1 MINVGHWGGKPLPD
15 GWLAQIAV
23 EPARRGRYQVFAH
36 VTTPD
41 GVTSDS
47 LETDA
52 GALMPVSPLALFPPV
67 VIGLVDQVLAAA
79 GLAAARGA
87 SRET

>member
-1 MINVGHWGGKPLPD
+1 MINISHWDGRSLPD
-15 GWLAQIAV
+15 GWAVQVAV
-23 EPARRGRYQVFAH
+23 EPARRGRYVVFAH

-41 GVTSDS
+41 GVTTDS

-52 GALMPVSPLALFPPV
+52 GALLPVSPLALFPPV

-87 SRET
+87 SREL

>member
-1 MINVGHWGGKPLPD
+1 MPS
-15 GWLAQIAV
+15 GWVVHVAV

-36 VTTPD
+36 VTSPD

-47 LETDA
+47 LEVD
-52 GALMPVSPLALFPPV
+52 GVALLPVSPLALFPPV